1 MSSTGGTL
9 VIAVYK
15 PKPGQNDALKALVAR
30 HVPRLRELGLVMD
43 RREVVMQAADG
54 TILEVFEW
62 KSQEAI
68 NQAHNHPEVQK
79 LWNEF
84 FALADMLPVNAV
96 PESAALFAGYTPLN

>member
-1 MSSTGGTL
+1 MSAATGRI

-15 PKPGQNDALKALVAR
+15 PKPGHEIALRELVAR
-30 HVPRLRELGLVMD
+30 HVPRLRELGLVTD
-43 RREVVMQAADG
+43 RREIVMKAADG

-62 KSQEAI
+62 KSVEAV

-84 FALADMLPVNAV
+84 FAVCDLLPPNAV
-96 PESAALFAGYTPLN
+96 PECGTLFAGFEPVN